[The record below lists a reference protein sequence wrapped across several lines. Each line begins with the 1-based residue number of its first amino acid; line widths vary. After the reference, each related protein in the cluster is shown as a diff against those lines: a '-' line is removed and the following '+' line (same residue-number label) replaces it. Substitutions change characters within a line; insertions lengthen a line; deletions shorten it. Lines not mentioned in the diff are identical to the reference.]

1 MKRSLESSSRAGS
14 WSTFGGVALALLLTG
29 PVLTAACS
37 DDDANDDGDVGAAG
51 SGGSSAGSGGSA
63 GAGGSAGGG
72 MAGNAGSGMTGNA
85 GTGGGSSMAGGP
97 TGSISVLSAD
107 ATRLLGP
114 TTAALRG
121 QNVWVANGQLSN
133 LFSMTPMPQL
143 PFSAV
148 SIPLAPGGSVAA
160 TEIELDGND
169 FYPEGIAAAEDGT
182 LYIGSIGQSTIVR
195 VPQNSTEAE
204 EFLAD
209 EDIVQTGVIGLK
221 VDDDRDILWFCD
233 SNPTDMP
240 RTGAVVGVDVESGEE
255 LVRHALAADG
265 QASLFCN
272 DLIVDPDG
280 NLWIT
285 ESIAGLIYR
294 IEAGDVMDADSAEIW
309 MNGGLAAPV
318 MAGAFAV
325 NGLVLA
331 GDTLIVANAGGGSLF
346 AVDSGSTNPVADA
359 RAIALFEGNNGN
371 VSLCGPDGL
380 LGVPGSDDEIVVVE
394 NGGCAAAAPRVVR
407 IALDL
412 D

>member
-1 MKRSLESSSRAGS
+1 MKRSFETSPRAGS
-14 WSTFGGVALALLLTG
+14 WSTFGGVALALMCAG
-29 PVLTAACS
+29 PVLSSACS
-37 DDDANDDGDVGAAG
+37 DDDGDEDDVVTAVGAANPAG
-51 SGGSSAGSGGSA
+51 SGGGSGAGGSGMAGSAGSAGSSMASGGSA
-63 GAGGSAGGG
+63 GS
-72 MAGNAGSGMTGNA
+72 
-85 GTGGGSSMAGGP
+85 SSMAAGGP
-97 TGSISVLSAD
+97 TGSIQVLSAD

-133 LFSMTPMPQL
+133 LFSATPMPQL

-148 SIPLAPGGSVAA
+148 SIPLAGGAVAA
-160 TEIELDGND
+160 AEIELEGND

-182 LYIGSIGQSTIVR
+182 LYVGSIGQSSIVR
-195 VPQNSTEAE
+195 VPVNSTEAE

-209 EDIVQTGVIGLK
+209 GVVQTAVIGLK
-221 VDDDRDILWFCD
+221 VDDERDILWFCD

-240 RTGAVVGVDVESGEE
+240 RTGAVVGVDIETGEE
-255 LVRHALAADG
+255 VVRHALEATG
-265 QASLFCN
+265 QDSLFCN

-294 IEAGDVMDADSAEIW
+294 IEAADVMDADSAEIW
-309 MNGGLAAPV
+309 MNGGLAGPAMPN
-318 MAGAFAV
+318 AFAA

-331 GDTLIVANAGGGSLF
+331 GDMLIVANVGAGTLF
-346 AVDSGSTNPVADA
+346 AVDPESTDPVADA
-359 RAIALFEGNNGN
+359 RPISLFEGNTGN
-371 VSLCGPDGL
+371 VALCGPDGL

-394 NGGCAAAAPRVVR
+394 NGGCAAATPRVVR
-407 IALDL
+407 ISLDL